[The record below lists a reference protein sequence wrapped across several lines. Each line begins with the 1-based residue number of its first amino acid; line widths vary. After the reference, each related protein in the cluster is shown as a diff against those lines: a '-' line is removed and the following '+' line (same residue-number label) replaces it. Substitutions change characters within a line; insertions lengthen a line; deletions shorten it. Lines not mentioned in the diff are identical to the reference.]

1 MFYVLRSTFD
11 IAGPARVPNTI
22 AIMQAIR
29 LVAPA
34 QPLQSSDVPDLSPGA
49 GEIVVDVHRAGI
61 CHTDAHYRAGTGKTN
76 LPITLGH
83 EVAGVISALG
93 DGVSELREGQRV
105 ALHYLFSCGTCERCQ
120 RFGEQFCPEGGM
132 FGKERDG
139 GYAQRIVMPA
149 ANAIPIPDEVSSDVA
164 AIMMCSTATAY
175 HAIRLS
181 ELKKGESVAVLGFGG
196 LGVSAVQL
204 AHALGASQV
213 FAVDV
218 VPEKLELAASF
229 GATPLDVRN
238 SSVEEAILAATNNQG
253 VSVAIEFTGNA
264 KVAHSA
270 LRSLS
275 PGGRLMIVAINLR
288 KFEFDPFADMLI
300 RERRIIGCS
309 DHTRAELIEL
319 MELARTGQIDLSRAI
334 TRTIPFEAD
343 AVNGV
348 LDELEKGSGHLRTV
362 IRVAG

>member
-1 MFYVLRSTFD
+1 MNAL
-11 IAGPARVPNTI
+11 
-22 AIMQAIR
+22 Q
-29 LVAPA
+29 LVEPG
-34 QPLQSSDVPDLSPGA
+34 QPLQLVDAPVSSPGK

-61 CHTDAHYRAGTGKTN
+61 CHTDAHYRAGTGKTA
-76 LPITLGH
+76 LPVTLGH
-83 EVAGVISALG
+83 EIAGVVTAVG
-93 DGVSELREGQRV
+93 EGVTEVREGQRV
-105 ALHYLFSCGTCERCQ
+105 AVHYLFSCGTCERCT
-120 RFGEQFCPEGGM
+120 RYGEQFCPEGGM
-132 FGKERDG
+132 IGKERDG
-139 GYAQRIVMPA
+139 GYAQRVVVPA
-149 ANAIPIPDEVSSDVA
+149 VNAIPIPDEVSSDVA

-175 HAIRLS
+175 HAIRLAN
-181 ELKKGESVAVLGFGG
+181 LQKGETVAVLGFGG

-204 AHALGASQV
+204 ARALGAAEV

-229 GATPLDVRN
+229 GATPLDVR
-238 SSVEEAILAATNNQG
+238 ETPAHKAILGATDGRG

-264 KVAHSA
+264 NVARSG
-270 LRSLS
+270 LRSLT

-288 KFEFDPFADMLI
+288 AFEFDPFADLLV

-309 DHTRAELIEL
+309 DHTRAELVEL

-334 TRTIPFEAD
+334 TRTVPLEAG

-362 IRVAG
+362 IGVEG